1 MQTKI
6 KRNNEAVKKV
16 EKPSIL
22 IKFERVL
29 LFNLELIRML
39 TSFIKGIYHEFSSL
53 LSLGTLLKGFTYL
66 AVVSKLIITLPLGEY
81 LLPALWYANILNYS
95 KFVDSIITYIQSV
108 ISEVWEFIKNN
119 NFLIKTNEH
128 LNEKIDE
135 LKDELNREKERNYKR
150 ESILQKDIESLKAS
164 NEVNENKVNRLV
176 VENNSLS
183 KDLLSQRT
191 TTDLTRVLRIA
202 ELVLNA
208 LGMSTH
214 AITLTLWLL
223 RVSKKGWRSLFD
235 NSDLDDATKTSINE
249 ILAILRASQ
258 VANTQ
263 RRATER
269 AAQAAQGQDIRQS
282 TRRRTFAELD
292 DGQDDN

>member
-1 MQTKI
+1 MQI
-6 KRNNEAVKKV
+6 NGKKKFTYREY
-16 EKPSIL
+16 EKPKIL

-29 LFNLELIRML
+29 LFNLKLFRIL
-39 TSFIKGIYHEFSSL
+39 TGFIKGIYHEFFSL

-66 AVVSKLIITLPLGEY
+66 AVVSKLIINLPLGEY

-95 KFVDSIITYIQSV
+95 KFVDSIITYIQNV

-119 NFLIKTNEH
+119 NLLIKTNEH

-135 LKDELNREKERNYKR
+135 LKDELIREKERNYKR

-164 NEVNENKVNRLV
+164 NELNESKVNRLV
-176 VENNSLS
+176 VENNSLA

-191 TTDLTRVLRIA
+191 TTDLTRILRIA
-202 ELVLNA
+202 EFVLNF

-214 AITLTLWLL
+214 SITLTLWLL
-223 RVSKKGWRSLFD
+223 RVSKKGWSNLFD
-235 NSDLDDATKTSINE
+235 NSGLDDATKTSISE

-269 AAQAAQGQDIRQS
+269 AAQAAQGRDTSQS
-282 TRRRTFAELD
+282 TRRTTYAELD